1 MRKPAPKSSPAQP
14 DLSALLARV
23 AALEKALEA
32 AQAENES
39 LRVENKLLR
48 QKVDFLAHKL
58 FGKKSEKVNI
68 DQMMLDFGGAGTAPA
83 PAAPAI
89 PAPAPLPF
97 PKPRR
102 ARPTSRNRLPEHLP
116 EERVILDPPEVIAD
130 PDDFKCIGEEC
141 HEELD
146 VQPSRFFRRV
156 IVRRKYVRKSDRQ
169 AAPVIVPAPKRLID
183 HSVASAG
190 LLAHLMV
197 GKYVDHLPLFRLS
210 LILRR
215 DGIELSRQILSEWMQ
230 KAGGWLEP
238 VAEAVA
244 AEIRATGY
252 LQVDETMV
260 RYLDPGHGGTRQGYL
275 WTALSPGVGVRYEW
289 HASRGAEC
297 LKGLLAG
304 FSGIAQCDGYAAY
317 PAYNKNRSEAERLVL
332 AACWAHSRRKFFD
345 AREES
350 FFARWMIGQ
359 IDQLY
364 RIETGLRERKAGPAL
379 RAAFRCSQSLPV
391 MERMGKAL
399 RRQVELKRHL
409 PQGMTGK
416 AITYTLDLWAEL
428 RRYAESG
435 TAEIDN
441 NLVENAIRPTAIGKK
456 NYLFFGSEDAGEASA
471 AIYTVVGT
479 CKMLGVDPQ
488 EYLRDVL
495 TRLPDATNQM
505 IASLTPARWKDARC
519 GARKRAA

>member
-1 MRKPAPKSSPAQP
+1 MRKPAPKPSPAAP
-14 DLSALLARV
+14 DMSALLARV
-23 AALEKALEA
+23 EALEKALSA

-39 LRVENKLLR
+39 LRVENRLLR
-48 QKVDFLAHKL
+48 QKVDFLTRKL
-58 FGKKSEKVNI
+58 FGKKSEKINL
-68 DQMMLDFGGAGTAPA
+68 DQLMLEFGDAGESSSPVAPA
-83 PAAPAI
+83 Q
-89 PAPAPLPF
+89 PAPAPLLP
-97 PKPRR
+97 PSPRR
-102 ARPTSRNRLPEHLP
+102 ARSAGRNRLPDHLP
-116 EERVILDPPEVIAD
+116 EERVILDPPEVIAA

-146 VQPSRFFRRV
+146 VQPTRYFRRV
-156 IVRRKYVRKSDRQ
+156 IVRRKYVRKSARQ

-190 LLAHLMV
+190 LLTHLMV
-197 GKYVDHLPLFRLS
+197 GKYVDHLPLHRLS

-215 DGIELSRQILSEWMQ
+215 DGIQLCRQILAEWMQ

-238 VAEAVA
+238 IAEAVA

-260 RYLDPGHGGTRQGYL
+260 RYLEPGHGSARQGYL
-275 WTALSPGVGVRYEW
+275 WTALAPGVGVRYEW
-289 HASRGAEC
+289 HASRGSEC
-297 LKGLLAG
+297 LKSLLAG
-304 FSGIAQCDGYAAY
+304 FSGMAQCDGYSAY
-317 PAYNKNRSEAERLVL
+317 PAYNKTRTEAERLVL

-345 AREES
+345 AREDS

-364 RIETGLRERKAGPAL
+364 RIEAGLRERKAGPAL
-379 RAAFRCSQSLPV
+379 RAAHRCSQSVPV
-391 MERMGKAL
+391 MARMGKAL

-416 AITYTLDLWAEL
+416 AITYTLGLWEEL

-456 NYLFFGSEDAGEASA
+456 NYLFFGCEDAGAASA

-479 CKMLGVDPQ
+479 CKMLGIDAQ

-505 IASLTPARWKDARC
+505 IASLTPARWKEER
-519 GARKRAA
+519 GGVRKRAA